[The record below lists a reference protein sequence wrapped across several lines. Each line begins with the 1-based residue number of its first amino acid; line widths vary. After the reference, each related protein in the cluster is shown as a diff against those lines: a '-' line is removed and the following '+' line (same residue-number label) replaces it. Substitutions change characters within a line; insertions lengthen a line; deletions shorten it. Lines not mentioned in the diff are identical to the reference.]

1 MKYLLLF
8 ISSFALAQQIQ
19 SVDFKSVKGQI
30 TINPDEKSV
39 SGLVSYWFEVL
50 QPIDTIKIDAQNMEF
65 SKVELN
71 KKTLQFSNDG
81 KQLLL
86 IYPFQKGKNNVSF
99 NYVAKP
105 KQTMYFVG
113 SEEKDNLQ
121 VWTQG
126 QGKYTSNWFPSFD
139 DVNEKLVFNL
149 SVVFDANYQVVSNGV
164 LKEKNVND
172 EVAQWKYEM
181 NKPMS
186 SYLLMVAIG
195 KFEIHN
201 QQSKS
206 GTPLELYLEKKDSAK
221 FEPTYRYSSQIF
233 NFLEAEIGVKY
244 PWKIYKQIP
253 VRDFLYAG
261 MENTS
266 ATLFASRYIVDSIGF
281 EDRNY
286 TNVNAH
292 ELAHQW
298 FGNLITAESGKHHWL
313 QEGFATYYALLAER
327 DIYGDDYFYSK
338 LYQSAQQIKYAS
350 RTDSIPVLD
359 AKASSLSFYQKGA
372 WALFVL
378 HDAIGDLAFKKAVR
392 SYLTKYAFQ
401 NVTTKNFFD
410 EVRKV
415 SDYDLD
421 SFRKK
426 WLESS
431 EFNNNTA
438 NVLLKKNKMIQL
450 LFEVEKL
457 KKKPLDEKEIF
468 FEKIMRSDA
477 FLTVKEA
484 IVVQLK
490 DEDLIAKKLLLHLA
504 LETKE
509 VQIRQA
515 VAITLANIPED
526 YREEYETLLD
536 DKSYE
541 TKEIALYNLWNNFP
555 KFRVKYIDESKNWI
569 GYNDYNLRTLW
580 LSLAL
585 STEDYSID
593 KSVLIEELIN
603 YSSVNFEA
611 ITRQN
616 ALTKLIAFQLID
628 DTVLKNMVNATTH
641 HMWQFSKFARDNI
654 RALAKKPEMRAS
666 FERILPDLNEKEQF
680 QLRRLIF

>member
-30 TINPDEKSV
+30 MINPDKKSV

-359 AKASSLSFYQKGA
+359 TKASSLSFYQKGA

-431 EFNNNTA
+431 EFNNNTV

>member
-206 GTPLELYLEKKDSAK
+206 GT
-221 FEPTYRYSSQIF
+221 
-233 NFLEAEIGVKY
+233 V
-244 PWKIYKQIP
+244 
-253 VRDFLYAG
+253 
-261 MENTS
+261 
-266 ATLFASRYIVDSIGF
+266 
-281 EDRNY
+281 
-286 TNVNAH
+286 
-292 ELAHQW
+292 
-298 FGNLITAESGKHHWL
+298 FGK
-313 QEGFATYYALLAER
+313 ER
-327 DIYGDDYFYSK
+327 
-338 LYQSAQQIKYAS
+338 LC
-350 RTDSIPVLD
+350 
-359 AKASSLSFYQKGA
+359 
-372 WALFVL
+372 
-378 HDAIGDLAFKKAVR
+378 
-392 SYLTKYAFQ
+392 
-401 NVTTKNFFD
+401 
-410 EVRKV
+410 
-415 SDYDLD
+415 
-421 SFRKK
+421 
-426 WLESS
+426 
-431 EFNNNTA
+431 
-438 NVLLKKNKMIQL
+438 
-450 LFEVEKL
+450 
-457 KKKPLDEKEIF
+457 
-468 FEKIMRSDA
+468 
-477 FLTVKEA
+477 
-484 IVVQLK
+484 
-490 DEDLIAKKLLLHLA
+490 
-504 LETKE
+504 
-509 VQIRQA
+509 
-515 VAITLANIPED
+515 
-526 YREEYETLLD
+526 
-536 DKSYE
+536 
-541 TKEIALYNLWNNFP
+541 
-555 KFRVKYIDESKNWI
+555 
-569 GYNDYNLRTLW
+569 
-580 LSLAL
+580 
-585 STEDYSID
+585 
-593 KSVLIEELIN
+593 
-603 YSSVNFEA
+603 
-611 ITRQN
+611 
-616 ALTKLIAFQLID
+616 
-628 DTVLKNMVNATTH
+628 
-641 HMWQFSKFARDNI
+641 
-654 RALAKKPEMRAS
+654 
-666 FERILPDLNEKEQF
+666 
-680 QLRRLIF
+680 